1 MKHILIVGAGR
12 SSSSLIDYL
21 LRESSAQ
28 DWFVTLADNDV
39 DLALSKI
46 ANHSRGKAAF
56 LDVHNAALRDE
67 LVKSVDVV
75 ISMLPAHL
83 HLTLAFSC
91 LEHKKHLLTASYVSK
106 EMEGLNAAAL
116 EAGVLFLN
124 ECGLDPGI
132 DHMTAMKSIH
142 EIRKSGAKLLAYRS
156 YTGGL
161 IAPESDNNPWH
172 YKFTWNPRNVVLA
185 GQGSAA
191 KFIINGNYK
200 YIPYH
205 KLFSRYQ
212 QLEIEGLG
220 SFEGYPNRD
229 SLSYRKTYGIEDIPT
244 MLRGTLRNPGF
255 CDSWNVFVQLGM
267 TDDSY
272 LIENSEQMTYR
283 EFTNSFLKYD
293 RSENVEEKLCSYLNI
308 DKSAE
313 IFSRLEWLGL
323 FKNERI
329 KLKNASPAAILQMIL
344 EHKWSLQPGDKDM
357 IVMQHIFEY
366 ERAGSSFELKSSIV
380 SVGDD
385 ETQTA
390 MSKTVGWPLA
400 IAAKLLLNGKLTN
413 RGVVVPTFPGIYE
426 PVLKELET
434 MGIKFEESTKEIKWK

>member
-1 MKHILIVGAGR
+1 MKYILIVGAGR

-21 LRESSAQ
+21 LRESITQ
-28 DWFVTLADNDV
+28 NWFVTLADSDIS
-39 DLALSKI
+39 LAESKI
-46 ANHSRGKAAF
+46 ANHPHGKAVF
-56 LDVHNAALRDE
+56 LDVYDTPSRDH

-83 HLTLAFSC
+83 HLTLAFAC
-91 LEHKKHLLTASYVSK
+91 LEYKKHLLTASYVSK
-106 EMEGLNAAAL
+106 EMETLNAAAV

-132 DHMTAMKSIH
+132 DHMTAMRSIN

-161 IAPESDNNPWH
+161 IAPESDDNPWH

-191 KFIINGNYK
+191 KFIVNGNYK

-205 KLFSRYQ
+205 KLFSRYER
-212 QLEIEGLG
+212 LEIEGLG

-255 CDSWNVFVQLGM
+255 CESWNVFVQLGM

-272 LIENSEQMTYR
+272 TIENSEHMTYR
-283 EFTNSFLKYD
+283 EFTNSFLKFD
-293 RSENVEEKLCSYLNI
+293 ESESVEDKLCSYLNI
-308 DKSAE
+308 GKSSE
-313 IFSRLEWLGL
+313 TFSRFEWLGL
-323 FKNERI
+323 FKDAQI

-344 EHKWSLQPGDKDM
+344 EQKWSLRPGDKDM
-357 IVMQHIFEY
+357 IVMQHIFEF
-366 ERAGSSFELKSSIV
+366 ERNGRIFELKSSIV
-380 SVGDD
+380 SKGDD

-400 IAAKLLLNGKLTN
+400 IAAKLILNGEIKE
-413 RGVVVPTFPGIYE
+413 RGVVVPTKPEVYE
-426 PVLKELET
+426 PVLKELES
-434 MGIKFEESTKEIKWK
+434 MGIKFEDSTKEIK